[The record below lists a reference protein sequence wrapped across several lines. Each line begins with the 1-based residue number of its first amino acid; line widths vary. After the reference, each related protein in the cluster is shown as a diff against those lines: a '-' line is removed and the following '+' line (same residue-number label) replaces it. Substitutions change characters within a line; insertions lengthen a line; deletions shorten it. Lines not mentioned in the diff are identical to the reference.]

1 MLEMASSVEWITV
14 RSDLEAILLEYSLI
28 KHYKPRFNVRLIDDK
43 SYPYLMLTMTDSYPR
58 AVVTRGAFIKGN
70 RYFGPFAHAHAIRDS
85 LDILLR
91 SFPIRTCSNAKFQSH
106 AKLGRPCLLYDIEKC
121 SGPCVKAVT
130 EEDYQQIVAKLAD
143 VFDGNSKNVLNQLE
157 ASMDRASK
165 NLEFELAAQFRDGI
179 EAVRL
184 VLENQEMLGDQ
195 DEEFDIIGIEDDDLE
210 AAAQVLR
217 IRSGRLVGREGFIL
231 EKVEPMELWEVSQK
245 VLEKVYVNTPLEI
258 PSQIFINHLPSDLP
272 EYEELLKMQRKNNS
286 ALHIK
291 KPYRGRKKTLVDLA
305 ITNAKE
311 QLKRHRMKR
320 SSDLT
325 SRSKALNE
333 LKEYLGLTYVPLR
346 IECYDM
352 SHLQGSDYVGSMVVM
367 EDGLLKK
374 SDYRRYKVSA
384 VQGNDDFGAMHEVLT
399 RRLKRFLLDLEE
411 KSNASSPKTTT
422 DKAAAAFTTTFT
434 DSLDVRD
441 VVAEKLQAK
450 TSESHLPHYQTDGN
464 DLEQAKS
471 ERDLSSDSSFPKIPK
486 RFSYQPNLILIDG
499 GKGQLSVGVRVLEEL
514 GLEGKVELAAL
525 AKRYEEV
532 YRPGSSDPMEIPR
545 NSEAIFLLRQI
556 RDEAHR
562 FAIGFH
568 RQLRAKRMTRSVLDD
583 IDGLGEKRRQKLLR
597 HFGSITKLKE
607 ASYEDLE
614 LCSWLPKST
623 RDAIWEKLHHMPK
636 GSL

>member
-1 MLEMASSVEWITV
+1 MRCIFSNSSYSGK
-14 RSDLEAILLEYSLI
+14 SD
-28 KHYKPRFNVRLIDDK
+28 
-43 SYPYLMLTMTDSYPR
+43 
-58 AVVTRGAFIKGN
+58 
-70 RYFGPFAHAHAIRDS
+70 
-85 LDILLR
+85 
-91 SFPIRTCSNAKFQSH
+91 
-106 AKLGRPCLLYDIEKC
+106 
-121 SGPCVKAVT
+121 
-130 EEDYQQIVAKLAD
+130 
-143 VFDGNSKNVLNQLE
+143 
-157 ASMDRASK
+157 
-165 NLEFELAAQFRDGI
+165 
-179 EAVRL
+179 
-184 VLENQEMLGDQ
+184 
-195 DEEFDIIGIEDDDLE
+195 
-210 AAAQVLR
+210 
-217 IRSGRLVGREGFIL
+217 
-231 EKVEPMELWEVSQK
+231 
-245 VLEKVYVNTPLEI
+245 
-258 PSQIFINHLPSDLP
+258 
-272 EYEELLKMQRKNNS
+272 
-286 ALHIK
+286 
-291 KPYRGRKKTLVDLA
+291 
-305 ITNAKE
+305 
-311 QLKRHRMKR
+311 
-320 SSDLT
+320 
-325 SRSKALNE
+325 
-333 LKEYLGLTYVPLR
+333 
-346 IECYDM
+346 
-352 SHLQGSDYVGSMVVM
+352 GSDYVGSMVVM